1 MSEQNKVTPA
11 EQAAESETE
20 DTTRKAITRFAQ
32 YTAPAMLA
40 MLASAGK
47 DMAFAQGSFNGR

>member
-1 MSEQNKVTPA
+1 MGDQDQEAPA
-11 EQAAESETE
+11 EQAVESRTE
-20 DTTRKAITRFAQ
+20 DTAKAIARFAR
-32 YTAPAMLA
+32 YSSPMMLA